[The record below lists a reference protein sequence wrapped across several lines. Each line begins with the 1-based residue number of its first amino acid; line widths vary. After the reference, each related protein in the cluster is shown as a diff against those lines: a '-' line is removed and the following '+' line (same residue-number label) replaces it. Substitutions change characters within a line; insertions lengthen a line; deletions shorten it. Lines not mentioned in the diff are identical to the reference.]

1 MARSKLTDIETL
13 TFPHRALTLVTG
25 CFDILHAGHVQL
37 LEHAKL
43 FDITNFVAVGLNS
56 DVAISQLKGPRR
68 PINTY
73 AHRALVMAAIE
84 YVDFVFEID
93 ALRVD
98 RVILNLAPLVWVKGG
113 DYTMDTLDKG
123 EVQAAN
129 NVGAKIALFRSEFEI
144 STTRILA
151 KSNEQTPS

>member
-13 TFPHRALTLVTG
+13 TFPPRAITLVTG

-43 FDITNFVAVGLNS
+43 IDMNNFVAVGLNS
-56 DVAISQLKGPRR
+56 DAAIAQLKGPRR
-68 PINTY
+68 PVNVFS
-73 AHRALVMAAIE
+73 HRALVMAAIE

-98 RVILNLAPLVWVKGG
+98 RVILNIAPRVWVKGG

-123 EVQAAN
+123 EVQAAKD
-129 NVGAKIALFRSEFEI
+129 VGAQIVLFRSEFEI

-151 KSNEQTPS
+151 KSNEQAPS